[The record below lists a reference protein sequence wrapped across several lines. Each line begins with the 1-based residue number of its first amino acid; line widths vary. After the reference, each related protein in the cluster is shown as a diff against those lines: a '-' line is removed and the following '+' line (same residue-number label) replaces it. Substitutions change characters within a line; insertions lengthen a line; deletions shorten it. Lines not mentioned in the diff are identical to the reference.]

1 MADFFEAR
9 LVDSLAAIQP
19 GVFNSWTAITSHPG
33 ISGQNIQVENL
44 IVPEDTL
51 IVYVGG
57 RDLGGSLAVAGP
69 GGYSANGFPSFLNT
83 LSARG
88 QAGALNSTSEISD
101 FAPWGGVI
109 IFNTSYSWN
118 FQTAVSGEGSAFD
131 FVATA
136 LHEFCHVLG
145 VGTAESWDNQINQD
159 NFFTGPLSVASFG
172 GPVPVESNWGHWQND
187 GSCQSPLG
195 YDPDNPLN
203 VLSRTYGSFGSTH
216 GMNQIAIMDPQI
228 CAYFSDFIHVLTDLD
243 LAALSDIGWDV
254 RLPLNMEVQLLGPGV
269 SSFLWPSS
277 SGISVSLQRSTDLT
291 GPWSDIATTMIGDGS
306 LKQMTDS
313 SAPSGNAFYRLLEG
327 SSGTAA
333 PLRPE
338 SLRYSAASQNEAT
351 ESVLQASR
359 APVLVESCGHC
370 MEACCGHE
378 E

>member
-19 GVFNSWTAITSHPG
+19 GGSNSWTAITSHPG

-172 GPVPVESNWGHWQND
+172 GPVPVESNWGH
-187 GSCQSPLG
+187 
-195 YDPDNPLN
+195 
-203 VLSRTYGSFGSTH
+203 
-216 GMNQIAIMDPQI
+216 
-228 CAYFSDFIHVLTDLD
+228 
-243 LAALSDIGWDV
+243 
-254 RLPLNMEVQLLGPGV
+254 
-269 SSFLWPSS
+269 
-277 SGISVSLQRSTDLT
+277 
-291 GPWSDIATTMIGDGS
+291 
-306 LKQMTDS
+306 
-313 SAPSGNAFYRLLEG
+313 
-327 SSGTAA
+327 
-333 PLRPE
+333 
-338 SLRYSAASQNEAT
+338 
-351 ESVLQASR
+351 
-359 APVLVESCGHC
+359 
-370 MEACCGHE
+370 
-378 E
+378 